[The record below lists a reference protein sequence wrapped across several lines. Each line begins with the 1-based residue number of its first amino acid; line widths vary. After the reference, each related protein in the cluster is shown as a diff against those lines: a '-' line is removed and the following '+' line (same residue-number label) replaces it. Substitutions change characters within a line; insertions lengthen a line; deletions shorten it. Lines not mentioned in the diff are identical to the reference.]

1 MDQTPPV
8 IRRYIT
14 GDLRERDGR
23 KDARDAASTDCR
35 LRCGA
40 AAVTNRREPG
50 PAVKKH
56 SNLELDAKTLGDL
69 GGGYRRRLPPAG
81 AVQSFVQNQ
90 EIYGEGGDAEIFY
103 RVVSGV
109 VRTCKFLSD
118 GRRQIDAFHLAG
130 DVFGFEAGHEH
141 ALSAE
146 AVCDCA
152 VIAYRWRDID
162 KLLEDGEAL
171 PHLLFAY
178 AMQSLARAQEHSV
191 LLGCRT
197 AMEKLAAFLTDW
209 AAHSEDGEVIATEL
223 TRQDIA
229 DYLGLTVETVSRILS
244 VFEQAALIDRPTMRG
259 IRLKDPARLR
269 ALVC

>member
-1 MDQTPPV
+1 LTGNAEPV
-8 IRRYIT
+8 
-14 GDLRERDGR
+14 
-23 KDARDAASTDCR
+23 
-35 LRCGA
+35 A
-40 AAVTNRREPG
+40 AAVAIRHAPQR
-50 PAVKKH
+50 AVKKQ
-56 SNLELDAKTLGDL
+56 SDLGLDVKTLGDL
-69 GGGYRRRLPPAG
+69 GDGYSRRLPPAG

-90 EIYGEGGDAEIFY
+90 EIYGEGDDAEIFY

-118 GRRQIDAFHLAG
+118 GRRQIDAFHIAG

-162 KLLEDGEAL
+162 KLLADGEAL
-171 PHLLFAY
+171 PHPLFAY
-178 AMQSLARAQEHSV
+178 AMQSLARAQEHSI
-191 LLGCRT
+191 LLGCRNAT
-197 AMEKLAAFLTDW
+197 EKLAVFLTDW
-209 AAHSEDGEVIATEL
+209 ATHSRDGEVITLEM

-229 DYLGLTVETVSRILS
+229 DYLGLTVETISRVLS
-244 VFEQAALIDRPTMRG
+244 VLEQDALIDRPSVRG